1 MNEERSNSPD
11 DASTPNKITKSA
23 ETTQATESAV
33 TRVAK
38 DTPTEP
44 HGVAHSD
51 TAADTDKITIKPES
65 AATAT
70 RVQTDSSNDELTET
84 NEPAKVTDTDEAD
97 SNAVVDDKND
107 DTPMPPTEP
116 IPGSAGWSP
125 KKKSFFNLGL
135 LIALIIIG
143 VSLILY
149 AWKLPPFTP
158 TVQHTNNAFVKGQT
172 TIISPQISGYVTEVA
187 VEDFA
192 NVAAG
197 DLLVKIDDRTFQQQL
212 EQAQANIDI
221 ALTNRSSNAQD
232 TGTSQAQIEARKADV
247 YSAKVSV
254 ESAREDVNR
263 YKGLVAIGAV
273 ARADVAHA
281 EAQLAKAQAGVQQA
295 EANLQV
301 AVEGRKKTTAS
312 RASLDANIKNAE
324 AAAKQAQINLDNTII
339 RAPESGQLSQLTVK
353 TGQYVTPGTQLM
365 YIVPKGVWIIANF
378 KETQV
383 AKMTVGET
391 ATVQVDALGGTKFRG
406 RVSNISPAT
415 GSEFSAGAAN
425 PATGNYIKIAQ
436 RIPVRIDLDQD
447 QPELAQLRPGMS
459 VNVDVDTK

>member
-1 MNEERSNSPD
+1 MNENKPNRVD
-11 DASTPNKITKSA
+11 DASTPNKTAKTVENA
-23 ETTQATESAV
+23 QASESLSNQAV
-33 TRVAK
+33 V
-38 DTPTEP
+38 DTPSQSHIASNNDTNTNIAAIQPEP
-44 HGVAHSD
+44 TMPATRIQTDPSD
-51 TAADTDKITIKPES
+51 DLPTNTNEPIDAADTNKI
-65 AATAT
+65 
-70 RVQTDSSNDELTET
+70 DSTE
-84 NEPAKVTDTDEAD
+84 AGDGK
-97 SNAVVDDKND
+97 D
-107 DTPMPPTEP
+107 DTPMPPTES
-116 IPGSAGWSP
+116 IPAPAGWSP
-125 KKKSFFNLGL
+125 KKKSFFNLAL
-135 LIALIIIG
+135 LIALIVIG
-143 VSLILY
+143 VALILY

-158 TVQHTNNAFVKGQT
+158 TMQQTNNAFVKGQT
-172 TIISPQISGYVTEVA
+172 TIISPQVSGYVTEVA

-232 TGTSQAQIEARKADV
+232 TGTSQAQIQAREADV

-254 ESAREDVNR
+254 DSAREDVNR
-263 YKGLVAIGAV
+263 YQGLIAIGAV
-273 ARADVAHA
+273 SSADVAHA

-301 AVEGRKKTTAS
+301 AVEGSKKTTAS
-312 RASLDANIKNAE
+312 RSSLDANIKNAE

-339 RAPESGQLSQLTVK
+339 RAPESGQLSQLSVK
-353 TGQYVTPGTQLM
+353 TGQYVTAGTQLM
-365 YIVPKGVWIIANF
+365 YIVPKGIWIIANF

-383 AKMTVGET
+383 ANMTIGEA
-391 ATVQVDALGGTKFRG
+391 ATIHVDALGGTRFSG

-436 RIPVRIDLDQD
+436 RIPVRIDLDSN
-447 QPELAQLRPGMS
+447 QPDLARLRPGMS
-459 VNVDVDTK
+459 VSVDIDTK

>member
-1 MNEERSNSPD
+1 
-11 DASTPNKITKSA
+11 
-23 ETTQATESAV
+23 
-33 TRVAK
+33 
-38 DTPTEP
+38 
-44 HGVAHSD
+44 
-51 TAADTDKITIKPES
+51 
-65 AATAT
+65 
-70 RVQTDSSNDELTET
+70 
-84 NEPAKVTDTDEAD
+84 
-97 SNAVVDDKND
+97 
-107 DTPMPPTEP
+107 MPPTEP
-116 IPGSAGWSP
+116 IPGPAGWSP

-135 LIALIIIG
+135 LIALIAIG

-158 TVQHTNNAFVKGQT
+158 TVQHTDNAFVKGQT
-172 TIISPQISGYVTEVA
+172 TIISPQVSGYVTEVA

-192 NVAAG
+192 SVEAG

-212 EQAQANIDI
+212 EQAQANIDV

-263 YKGLVAIGAV
+263 YQGLVAIGAV
-273 ARADVAHA
+273 AQADVAHA
-281 EAQLAKAQAGVQQA
+281 EAQLAKAQAAVQQA

-301 AVEGRKKTTAS
+301 AVEGSKKTTAS

-339 RAPESGQLSQLTVK
+339 RAPESGQLSQLSVK
-353 TGQYVTPGTQLM
+353 TGQYVTAGTQLM
-365 YIVPKGVWIIANF
+365 YIVPKGIWIIANF

-383 AKMTVGET
+383 ANMSVGET
-391 ATVQVDALGGTKFRG
+391 ATVQVDALGGAKFRG

-436 RIPVRIDLDQD
+436 RIPVRIDLDQG
-447 QPELAQLRPGMS
+447 QPKLEQLRPGMS
-459 VNVDVDTK
+459 VTVNVDTK